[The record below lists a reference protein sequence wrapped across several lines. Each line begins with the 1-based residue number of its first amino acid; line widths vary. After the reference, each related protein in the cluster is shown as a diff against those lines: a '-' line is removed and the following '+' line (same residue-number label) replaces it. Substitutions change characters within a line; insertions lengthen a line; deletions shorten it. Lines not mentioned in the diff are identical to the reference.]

1 MLADLPIY
9 VYITFF
15 AALLY
20 VLVMCY
26 FASNRNKKL
35 VAVVV
40 LIGMVHSLLGML
52 GFYEDTGTV
61 PPRLMLLMFPLV
73 VISMATIFSK
83 KMKAWL
89 RSLNLK
95 HLTYLHAVRAPV
107 ELVLFWLFTAG
118 YVPELMTF
126 EGRNFDV
133 FAGITAPMVAFIGFR
148 GGKVN
153 RPLLYGWHVIS
164 LILLGNVLVNASLAV
179 PTVFQQFAFDQPN
192 IAVLKFPFFLLPGI
206 IVILVFLSNI
216 AGFIILNNTKR
227 SLHFT
232 S

>member
-1 MLADLPIY
+1 MLSDLPIY

-20 VLVMCY
+20 VLVMFY
-26 FASNRNKKL
+26 FASNRNSKL

-40 LIGMVHSLLGML
+40 LVGIVHSLLGLL
-52 GFYEDTGTV
+52 GFYENTSTV
-61 PPRLMLLMFPLV
+61 PPRLMLLMFPIV
-73 VISMATIFSK
+73 MITISTIFSK

-89 RSLNLK
+89 KSLNLK
-95 HLTYLHAVRAPV
+95 HLTYLHAVRVPV
-107 ELVLFWLFTAG
+107 ELVIFWLFTAG
-118 YVPELMTF
+118 YAPELMTF
-126 EGRNFDV
+126 EGRNFDIL
-133 FAGITAPMVAFIGFR
+133 AGITAPIIALIAFR
-148 GGKVN
+148 GSKIN
-153 RPLLYGWHVIS
+153 KPLLFGWNVLS

-216 AGFIILNNTKR
+216 AGFVILSSSKQ
-227 SLHFT
+227 
-232 S
+232 